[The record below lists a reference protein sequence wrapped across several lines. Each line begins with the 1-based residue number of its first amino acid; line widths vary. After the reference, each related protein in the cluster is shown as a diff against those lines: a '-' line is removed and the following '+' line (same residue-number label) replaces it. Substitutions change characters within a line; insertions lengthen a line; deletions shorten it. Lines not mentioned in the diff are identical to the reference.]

1 MKAKTIA
8 TVLLIAAALAVPAIP
23 SPVGFPVLVD
33 LSHKQP
39 LLGLDVIIRTVPE
52 AQWYVL
58 VKTPEDAQ
66 ALPSSIA
73 SNALVLVGDLSKVD
87 LEKLGIVMV
96 IFGQPQAPP
105 SPEEIAALAKWLR
118 AAPGRALW
126 VAADSDYPAQ
136 GGPQSQEWANM
147 IMEAVGA
154 HLRIDYASAEDRVSN
169 ASAGYRVL
177 AFANVSE
184 IPVLRYGVD
193 RVLFHGPGPVA
204 WVDDTGKW
212 HKLTPAEKPANVYI
226 IATTSPRGEIV
237 KNSQVKLPNAYQPG
251 DRGAI
256 ALMAAELIPVK
267 GGYATVLLSGES
279 PYGAYQ
285 PIATWMYYGNI
296 LSGPRFIRNVI
307 LWATGYMGELKEY
320 AKLATLPDQIR
331 SEVNA
336 LASQLRS
343 DVDARLSKVESA
355 IAGVSSTLNMALG
368 LAALALILAIV
379 ALALSLRKP
388 KAAQETV
395 VKKE

>member
-1 MKAKTIA
+1 VEAKTIA
-8 TVLLIAAALAVPAIP
+8 TVLIITAILAAPAIP
-23 SPVGFPVLVD
+23 APVGFPILVD

-39 LLGLDVIIRTVPE
+39 LLGLDLIIRVVPE

-66 ALPSSIA
+66 ALPASIA
-73 SNALVLVGDLSKVD
+73 NNAVVLVGDLSKVE

-105 SPEEIAALAKWLR
+105 SPEEIAALAKWLT
-118 AAPGRALW
+118 ATPGRALW

-136 GGPQSQEWANM
+136 GGPQSQEWANL

-154 HLRIDYASAEDRVSN
+154 HLRIDYASAEDRISN

-177 AFANVSE
+177 GFGNVSE
-184 IPVLRYGVD
+184 VSVLRYGVE
-193 RVLFHGPGPVA
+193 RVLFHGPGPIA
-204 WVDDTGKW
+204 WVDDAGKW
-212 HKLTPAEKPANVYI
+212 HKLTPAEKPANTYI

-237 KNSQVKLPNAYQPG
+237 KNSQVKLPNAYRPG

-256 ALMAAELIPVK
+256 TLMAAELIPVK

-285 PIATWMYYGNI
+285 PIATWMYYGNM

-320 AKLATLPDQIR
+320 AK
-331 SEVNA
+331 
-336 LASQLRS
+336 
-343 DVDARLSKVESA
+343 VDARLAKMESTVS
-355 IAGVSSTLNMALG
+355 GVSSTLNVALG
-368 LAALALILAIV
+368 LAALALVLAIV

-388 KAAQETV
+388 KAARETV

>member
-1 MKAKTIA
+1 M
-8 TVLLIAAALAVPAIP
+8 VAALAVPAIP
-23 SPVGFPVLVD
+23 APVGFPILVD

-39 LLGLDVIIRTVPE
+39 LLGLDVIIRVVPE

-58 VKTPEDAQ
+58 VRTPEDAK
-66 ALPSSIA
+66 ALPASIA
-73 SNALVLVGDLSKVD
+73 NNAVVLVGDLSKVD

-105 SPEEIAALAKWLR
+105 SPEEVAALVKWLK

-147 IMEAVGA
+147 IMEAVGCR
-154 HLRIDYASAEDRVSN
+154 LRIDYVSAEDRVSN
-169 ASAGYRVL
+169 ASGAGYRVL
-177 AFANVSE
+177 AFGNVSE
-184 IPVLRYGVD
+184 IPELRYGVD
-193 RVLFHGPGPVA
+193 RVLFHGPGPIA
-204 WVDDTGKW
+204 WVDDAGKW
-212 HKLTPAEKPANVYI
+212 HKLTPTEKPANTYI
-226 IATTSPRGEIV
+226 IVTTSPKGEIV

-256 ALMAAELIPVK
+256 TLMAAELIPVK
-267 GGYATVLLSGES
+267 GGYSIVLLSGES

-285 PIATWMYYGNI
+285 PIATWMYYGNV

-320 AKLATLPDQIR
+320 AKLATLLDRVR

-336 LASQLRS
+336 LAR
-343 DVDARLSKVESA
+343 
-355 IAGVSSTLNMALG
+355 GVSSTLNAALG
-368 LAALALILAIV
+368 LAALALVLAIV